1 MSCFPLIS
9 VAQDQDLATTV
20 SAFHSA
26 LGKDFTTLA
35 TGPMLFLRQSPSLS
49 SLTFVHHFGICRGFS
64 FAQRAKMLASH
75 TAVFKV
81 GNQQGPPV
89 QQGTLLNVLW
99 QPGWE
104 GLWGRVDLDTCIC
117 TAESFCSSPET
128 VTTFLISYTP
138 IQNKKLKKKMLVSV
152 DLNLCVHSD
161 LFY

>member
-1 MSCFPLIS
+1 
-9 VAQDQDLATTV
+9 
-20 SAFHSA
+20 
-26 LGKDFTTLA
+26 
-35 TGPMLFLRQSPSLS
+35 
-49 SLTFVHHFGICRGFS
+49 
-64 FAQRAKMLASH
+64 MLASH

-117 TAESFCSSPET
+117 TAESFSSTPET
-128 VTTFLISYTP
+128 LTTLLISYTP